1 MRTDCISNTDFKG
14 KLVIVNQLSNK
25 PKKCLANVQNDIQK
39 FIKPKDYNLFI
50 QQDYSK
56 NEMRIIADY
65 PFPLKRSK
73 LNLYFTRTQMNIPIT
88 SKASKYV
95 ETSQDVMDKFE
106 YNLHQKEQ
114 QAWEQEQKK
123 QKIDDAKNIIE
134 YIVLS
139 PVFIADAII
148 HEINPK
154 WGRKFEKLLEKIG
167 I

>member
-65 PFPLKRSK
+65 PFPLKPTQKNS
-73 LNLYFTRTQMNIPIT
+73 YFTRTQINIPIT
-88 SKASKYV
+88 SNASKYV
-95 ETSQDVMDKFE
+95 DAASNVINQFE
-106 YNLHQKEQ
+106 NNLQ
-114 QAWEQEQKK
+114 
-123 QKIDDAKNIIE
+123 
-134 YIVLS
+134 
-139 PVFIADAII
+139 
-148 HEINPK
+148 
-154 WGRKFEKLLEKIG
+154 EKLAYHKYIILYLSVI
-167 I
+167 

>member
-39 FIKPKDYNLFI
+39 LIKPKDYNLFI

-95 ETSQDVMDKFE
+95 ETSKDVMDKFE
-106 YNLHQKEQ
+106 YNLYQKEQ
-114 QAWEQEQKK
+114 QAWEQKQKK
-123 QKIDDAKNIIE
+123 QKIDDTKDIILSV
-134 YIVLS
+134 VLS
-139 PVFIADAII
+139 PVLII
-148 HEINPK
+148 DYLLHEISPK
-154 WGRKFEKLLEKIG
+154 TGAKFEKLLEKIG